1 MGTRWARFARGW
13 IVALF
18 STFVAALSHALAG
31 GAVPSIV
38 AVVLSLAFAGIICI
52 GLAGRTLSLGRMAV
66 SVLISQLIF
75 HGLFSFG
82 GSGGALTVSPSAT
95 VPPAAS
101 AGSAGAGAHEH
112 GPIGLLA
119 DLGSASV
126 GHSAAHDAT
135 WMWVAHAVAALITI
149 VALRHGETAFWGLFC
164 TVRLGI
170 RSVFS
175 VLAGV
180 LVGVTMPA
188 ITRSAATTARVFAPR
203 DLALVFSR
211 MRHRG
216 PPALRFV

>member
-18 STFVAALSHALAG
+18 STFVAALSHASAG

-38 AVVLSLAFAGIICI
+38 AIVVSLAFAGIICI

-66 SVLISQLIF
+66 SVLVSQLIF

-82 GSGGALTVSPSAT
+82 GPGGALTVSPSS
-95 VPPAAS
+95 AS
-101 AGSAGAGAHEH
+101 AGAAGAGAHEH
-112 GPIGLLA
+112 GPIGVLA
-119 DLGSASV
+119 DLGAAPV
-126 GHSAAHDAT
+126 GHGAGHDHVV
-135 WMWVAHAVAALITI
+135 WMWVAHSVAALITI

-170 RSVFS
+170 RSLFQA
-175 VLAGV
+175 LAGV
-180 LVGVTMPA
+180 LVGATLPG
-188 ITRSAATTARVFAPR
+188 IPRSSATTARVFTPR
-203 DLALVFSR
+203 DRALVFSR

>member
-18 STFVAALSHALAG
+18 STFVAGLSHALAG

-38 AVVLSLAFAGIICI
+38 AVVLSLAFAGIVCI
-52 GLAGRTLSLGRMAV
+52 GLAGRTLSLARMAV

-82 GSGGALTVSPSAT
+82 APGGALTVSPAS
-95 VPPAAS
+95 AS
-101 AGSAGAGAHEH
+101 AGTAGNGAHEH
-112 GPIGLLA
+112 GPIGVLVG
-119 DLGSASV
+119 LGSAPV
-126 GHSAAHDAT
+126 GHAAGHDAV

-149 VALRHGETAFWGLFC
+149 VALRHGESAFWGLFD

-170 RSVFS
+170 RSLFTA
-175 VLAGV
+175 LAGA
-180 LVGVTMPA
+180 LAGATLPA
-188 ITRSAATTARVFAPR
+188 IPRSAATTARVFTPR

-216 PPALRFV
+216 PPALSFA